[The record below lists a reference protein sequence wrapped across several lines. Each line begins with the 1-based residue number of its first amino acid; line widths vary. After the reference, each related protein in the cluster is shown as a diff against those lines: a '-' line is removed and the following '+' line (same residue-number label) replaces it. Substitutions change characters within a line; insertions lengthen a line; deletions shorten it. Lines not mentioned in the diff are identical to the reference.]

1 MSGLR
6 FSIREILLLT
16 LIVAL
21 LLTWGMQTYLRQWP
35 TAREKAL
42 MQERLESLKEEV
54 AMQEQMM
61 ATGIIDSS
69 KALRDAQVEA
79 LAAELELCSTRS
91 ERIDVLK
98 RNLEAQQKYEKLA
111 LARFKTGSYPANE
124 MLRAKANRLKGEIA
138 LGGPKPDGES

>member
-35 TAREKAL
+35 TAKERAL
-42 MQERLESLKEEV
+42 MQERLEALKEAVEL
-54 AMQEQMM
+54 QEQMM
-61 ATGIIDSS
+61 QMGIPPDS

-79 LAAELELCSTRS
+79 LAAELELCASLS
-91 ERIDVLK
+91 ERIDVLSQ
-98 RNLEAQQKYEKLA
+98 NLAAQQNYENLA
-111 LARFKTGSYPANE
+111 TARFDAGAGTNGDVLAAKADRLKAE
-124 MLRAKANRLKGEIA
+124 IALERAKAGR
-138 LGGPKPDGES
+138 

>member
-42 MQERLESLKEEV
+42 MQERLEARKGEV
-54 AMQEQMM
+54 DMQEQMM
-61 ATGIIDSS
+61 ATGMTDSS
-69 KALRDAQVEA
+69 KSLRDAQLEA
-79 LAAELELCSTRS
+79 LAAELELCTTRS
-91 ERIDVLK
+91 ERIEVLK
-98 RNLEAQQKYEKLA
+98 RNLAVQQKYEKLA
-111 LARFKTGSYPANE
+111 TARYQAAAGTMGDVLAAKADRLKAE
-124 MLRAKANRLKGEIA
+124 IDLERAKAGR
-138 LGGPKPDGES
+138 

>member
-21 LLTWGMQTYLRQWP
+21 LLTWGLQTYLRTWP
-35 TAREKAL
+35 TAQEKTL
-42 MQERLESLKEEV
+42 MQQRLEALKEAVEL
-54 AMQEQMM
+54 QEQMM
-61 ATGIIDSS
+61 QMGIAPDS

-91 ERIDVLK
+91 ERIGVLK
-98 RNLEAQQKYEKLA
+98 RNLEALQKYEKLA
-111 LARFKTGSYPANE
+111 LARFKTGSSPANE
-124 MLRAKANRLKGEIA
+124 TLRAKADRLKAEIA
-138 LGGPKPDGES
+138 LERAKAGR

>member
-61 ATGIIDSS
+61 ATGVIGNS
-69 KALRDAQVEA
+69 KSLRDAQVEA
-79 LAAELELCSTRS
+79 LAAELELCATRS
-91 ERIDVLK
+91 ERIEVLK
-98 RNLEAQQKYEKLA
+98 RNLEVQQKYEKLA
-111 LARFKTGSYPANE
+111 IARYEAAAGTKGDVLAAKADRLKAE
-124 MLRAKANRLKGEIA
+124 IDLERAKAGR
-138 LGGPKPDGES
+138 